1 MDLQTYKERREQL
14 SKAAPQYRELCLNC
28 IQPTFSCYCSHVHEF
43 DPCVDFVVLIHPIEA
58 KRRIATGRM
67 SHLML
72 KNSFLICGQDYS
84 ADAQVNHILADPRR
98 HCVMLYP
105 GAHSQN
111 LTYLTESERSA
122 SYPSDKKLTI
132 FVIDGTWATAIKTVR
147 QSQNLQDLPRICFTP
162 DKVSNFR
169 VRKQPESFCYSTI
182 EAIHQTI
189 ELIGRSQGFDVDSRL
204 HDGLLHVFDKMVETQ
219 IECASRGEQKPDYLR
234 YSRDRKRAAQEAER
248 LATKAAKI

>member
-14 SKAAPQYRELCLNC
+14 SKAAPKYRELCLNC
-28 IQPTFSCYCSHVHEF
+28 IQPKFSCYCSHVQAF

-72 KNSFLICGQDYS
+72 RNSFLICGQDYS
-84 ADAQVNHILADPRR
+84 ADVQVNQILADPNR

-105 GAHSQN
+105 GAQSQN
-111 LTYLTESERSA
+111 LTYLSESERSA
-122 SYPSDKKLTI
+122 SYPADKKLTI

-189 ELIGRSQGFDVDSRL
+189 ELIGRSQGFDVGSRV

-219 IECASRGEQKPDYLR
+219 IECAARGEQKPDYLR
-234 YSRDRKRAAQEAER
+234 YSRDRKRAQI
-248 LATKAAKI
+248 ATTSVRGVP